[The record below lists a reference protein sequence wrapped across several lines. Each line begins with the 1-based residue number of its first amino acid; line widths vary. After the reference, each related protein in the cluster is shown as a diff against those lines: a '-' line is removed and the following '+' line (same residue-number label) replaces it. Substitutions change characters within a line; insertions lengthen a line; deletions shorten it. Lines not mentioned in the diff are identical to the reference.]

1 MGSAQPHLRFHG
13 LLPGVAQ
20 YDPGRSL
27 LAVLERAPPE
37 RLTKFTMSPFYG
49 FILGVLGVW
58 RMTHLLSAEDGPWE
72 AFVRLRRF
80 AGSSIWG
87 EMLDCFYC
95 LSLWV
100 SAPFALLLASTWRE
114 ALLLWLALSGG
125 AILLERI
132 CPQGAPAFFEEPAP
146 SRNPTGDQQ

>member
-1 MGSAQPHLRFHG
+1 
-13 LLPGVAQ
+13 
-20 YDPGRSL
+20 
-27 LAVLERAPPE
+27 
-37 RLTKFTMSPFYG
+37 MSPFYG

-58 RMTHLLSAEDGPWE
+58 RVTHLLNAEDGPWQV
-72 AFVRLRRF
+72 FVRLRRL

-100 SAPFALLLASTWRE
+100 SAPFALLLSSNWRE
-114 ALLLWLALSGG
+114 RSLLWLALSGG

-132 CPQGAPAFFEEPAP
+132 SPLPAPKFFEEPAAAG
-146 SRNPTGDQQ
+146 NLIGDEK